1 MSDSSST
8 TPINMN
14 NLVQLIEYS
23 VFGKRTD
30 SFDLLQFAKIDAALR
45 SARYYQENML
55 KAKNLSDD
63 LAHLSFALDHVCTE
77 GLYLEFGVAS
87 GRTINHIAAARPEH
101 TVYGFDV
108 FSGLP
113 ETWRTGYDAGTFAR
127 TALPEVRSNC
137 KLVPGLFDD
146 TLPAFMAEMKR
157 DVAFLHVD
165 CDLYRGTCTI
175 LETCRPHLKPGTVIC
190 FDEYFNYPGY
200 EQHELRA
207 WHEFC
212 ARYGIRYEYLG
223 FVSSHQQVSVR
234 IL

>member
-1 MSDSSST
+1 
-8 TPINMN
+8 MN

-30 SFDLLQFAKIDAALR
+30 SFDMLHFAKVDAALR
-45 SARYYQENML
+45 SARYYQEHML
-55 KAKNLSDD
+55 TAKNLPND
-63 LAHLSFALDHVCTE
+63 LEHLSFALQHVTIP
-77 GLYLEFGVAS
+77 GLYLEFGVAT
-87 GRTINHIAAARPEH
+87 GRTINHIAKARPDD
-101 TVYGFDV
+101 TIYGFDV

-127 TALPEVRSNC
+127 TAFPEVPSNC

-146 TLPAFMAEMKR
+146 TLPMFIQEMKR
-157 DVAFLHVD
+157 DVAFIHVD

-175 LETCRPHLKPGTVIC
+175 LETCRPYMKSGTVIC

-200 EQHELRA
+200 EQHEIRA
-207 WHEFC
+207 WKEFC
-212 ARYGIRYEYLG
+212 DRYGVHYEYLG